1 MNFSKE
7 TDATPVIRPK
17 SVHGKAAQTQNPF
30 KVSINLNSNT
40 TNDTETKAQKLFDNF
55 FRFKNC
61 QEQKTSDFSENLQ
74 EIAKK
79 NASEESNSSKETQ
92 KHPKT
97 VKNSSEFLKS
107 IDEYLI
113 YLTTNEKEN
122 AKNYINQGNHAQ
134 KPYKELIKENIS
146 LKSENQSLKQ
156 KAEKY
161 ENKIRENASAKKMF
175 LHEFHALKVKDAE
188 NSGIIK
194 MLQGEIHKMS
204 KFIEELKFKLKVTQ
218 ESLVKQ
224 KIEAENSMI
233 ALKRVLFK

>member
-1 MNFSKE
+1 M
-7 TDATPVIRPK
+7 
-17 SVHGKAAQTQNPF
+17 
-30 KVSINLNSNT
+30 SINLNSTT
-40 TNDTETKAQKLFDNF
+40 TNDTETKAQAQKLFDNF

-61 QEQKTSDFSENLQ
+61 QEQKTSDFHENLQ
-74 EIAKK
+74 EIARK
-79 NASEESNSSKETQ
+79 NASEESNSSKETH
-92 KHPKT
+92 KHPRNL
-97 VKNSSEFLKS
+97 KNSADFLRS

-122 AKNYINQGNHAQ
+122 VKNYMNQNNHAQ

-156 KAEKY
+156 KTEKY
-161 ENKIRENASAKKMF
+161 ENKIRESTSAKKMF

-194 MLQGEIHKMS
+194 MLQGEINKMG